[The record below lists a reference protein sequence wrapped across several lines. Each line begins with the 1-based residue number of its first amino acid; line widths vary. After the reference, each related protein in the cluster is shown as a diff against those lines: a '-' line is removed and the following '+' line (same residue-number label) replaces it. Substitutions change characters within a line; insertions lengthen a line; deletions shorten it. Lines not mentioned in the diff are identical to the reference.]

1 MKFLAGIVVGIVIST
16 VGVSGTLNVVSKF
29 LDNGV
34 NKVKQVSQ
42 EQVRD

>member
-1 MKFLAGIVVGIVIST
+1 MKFLLGIIVGIVIST